1 MTSRE
6 RIISAMSFEYPDRVP
21 VMCQMSI
28 GHMLQQLK
36 DISPVDFWF
45 DAETFANGLVYLRK
59 LYQFDG
65 ILVSLHGH
73 FKNWREIYNQREAQN
88 DKEIVYLDDIKLVFT
103 NEDLPFPEFS
113 EERKFPS
120 IDEVDLST
128 LPDEIDYIP
137 VSAGLHFKID
147 LNNKFEIFD
156 LIYEKVGDEF
166 SIHGEV
172 TSPFDYLLDLL
183 QYENALMA
191 LIENPV
197 KCKEILQHFTNG
209 ISKLASEMCEKQID
223 AIKISS
229 PFAGAGFISP
239 QFYKEFVL
247 PFEAQIISTIKSKGK
262 FVYLHTCGAIN
273 DRLELMIES
282 GTSGLECLDPKPLG
296 DVDLIDAK
304 RRLGKKVFIKGNID
318 SVNTLLFGEIEK
330 IIRNVS
336 EIISVGKQG
345 SGFILST
352 ACSIAPKVP
361 ASNIKILIDLAER
374 YGKY

>member
-6 RIISAMSFEYPDRVP
+6 RILLAMNFDYPDRVP

-36 DISPVDFWF
+36 DVSPLEFWF
-45 DAETFANGLVYLRK
+45 DAETFASGLIKLRE
-59 LYQFDG
+59 LYEFDG

-73 FKNWREIYNQREAQN
+73 FKNWKEKYNQVEKQE
-88 DKEIVYLDDIKLVFT
+88 DKEIIYLNDRKLIFT
-103 NEDLPFPEFS
+103 REDLPFPEFFGD
-113 EERKFPS
+113 RIFPS
-120 IDEVDLST
+120 IDEIDIEKIPT
-128 LPDEIDYIP
+128 EIDYIP
-137 VSAGLHFKID
+137 VSGGLHFDID
-147 LNNKFEIFD
+147 LYNKFAVFQI
-156 LIYEKVGDEF
+156 LYQKVGDEF
-166 SIHGEV
+166 SIHGEI

-183 QYENALMA
+183 GYENALMA
-191 LIENPV
+191 LIENPD
-197 KCKEILQHFTNG
+197 KCKLILQKFTDG
-209 ISKLASEMCEKQID
+209 LIQLASEMCDEKID

-239 QFYKEFVL
+239 KFYEEFVL
-247 PFEAQIISTIKSKGK
+247 PFESQIVKTIKSKGK

-273 DRLELMIES
+273 DRLELMTQS

-318 SVNTLLFGEIEK
+318 SVNTLLYGSLNK
-330 IIRNVS
+330 IIDDVK
-336 EIISVGKQG
+336 EIIEIGKNE

-352 ACSIAPKVP
+352 ACSIAPLVP
-361 ASNIKILIDLAER
+361 QENIKILKKLAEEYGR
-374 YGKY
+374 Y

>member
-6 RIISAMSFEYPDRVP
+6 RILLAMNFDYPDRVP

-36 DISPVDFWF
+36 DVSPLEFWF
-45 DAETFANGLVYLRK
+45 DAETFASGLIKLRE
-59 LYQFDG
+59 LYEFDG

-73 FKNWREIYNQREAQN
+73 FKNWKEKYNQVEKQE
-88 DKEIVYLDDIKLVFT
+88 DKEIIYLNDRKLIFIR
-103 NEDLPFPEFS
+103 EDLPFPEFVGD
-113 EERKFPS
+113 RIFPS
-120 IDEVDLST
+120 IDEIDIEKIPT
-128 LPDEIDYIP
+128 EIDYIP
-137 VSAGLHFKID
+137 VSGGLHFDID
-147 LNNKFEIFD
+147 LYNKFAVFQI
-156 LIYEKVGDEF
+156 LYQKVGDEF
-166 SIHGEV
+166 SIHGEI

-183 QYENALMA
+183 GYENALMA
-191 LIENPV
+191 LIENPD
-197 KCKEILQHFTNG
+197 KCKLILQKFTDG
-209 ISKLASEMCEKQID
+209 LIQLASEMCDEKID

-239 QFYKEFVL
+239 KFYEEFVL
-247 PFEAQIISTIKSKGK
+247 PFESQIVKTIKSKGK

-273 DRLELMIES
+273 DRLELMTQS

-318 SVNTLLFGEIEK
+318 SVNTLLYGSLNK
-330 IIRNVS
+330 IIDDVK
-336 EIISVGKQG
+336 EIIEIGKNE

-352 ACSIAPKVP
+352 ACSIAPLVP
-361 ASNIKILIDLAER
+361 QENIKILKKLAEEYGR
-374 YGKY
+374 Y

>member
-6 RIISAMSFEYPDRVP
+6 RVLRAMNFEYPDRVP

-36 DISPVDFWF
+36 NVSPVDFWF
-45 DAETFANGLVYLRK
+45 DAETFANGLVYLRE

-73 FKNWREIYNQREAQN
+73 FKNWREIYNQREVQD
-88 DKEIVYLDDIKLVFT
+88 DKEIVYLDDRKLIFS
-103 NEDLPFPEFS
+103 NEDLPFPEFYG
-113 EERKFPS
+113 ERKYPS
-120 IDEVDLST
+120 IDEIDISS
-128 LPDEIDYIP
+128 LPAEIDYIP
-137 VSAGLHFKID
+137 VSGGLHFKID

-156 LIYEKVGDEF
+156 LVYQKVGDEF

-183 QYENALMA
+183 GYENALMS
-191 LIENPV
+191 LIENPE

-209 ISKLASEMCEKQID
+209 ISKLASEMCDKQID

-239 QFYKEFVL
+239 EFYKEFVL
-247 PFEAQIISTIKSKGK
+247 PYESQIISAIKSKGK
-262 FVYLHTCGAIN
+262 FAYLHTCGAIN

-282 GTSGLECLDPKPLG
+282 GTSGIECLDPRPLG

-304 RRLGKKVFIKGNID
+304 RRLGTKVFIKGNID
-318 SVNTLLFGEIEK
+318 SVNTLLFGSPKRVI
-330 IIRNVS
+330 VDVT
-336 EIISVGKQG
+336 EIISIGKTNG
-345 SGFILST
+345 GFILST

-361 ASNIKILIDLAER
+361 AENVKLLKSLAEKFGR
-374 YGKY
+374 Y

>member
-1 MTSRE
+1 MTPRE

-88 DKEIVYLDDIKLVFT
+88 DKEIVFLDDIKLVFT
-103 NEDLPFPEFS
+103 NEDLPFPEFY

-183 QYENALMA
+183 RYENALMA

-209 ISKLASEMCEKQID
+209 ISKLATEMCEKQID